1 MQLGGMG
8 GWAQL
13 PCTGPALC
21 RCVGQLA
28 KQLQLRYYSRLHTA
42 TMTSWLQ
49 RGDHVL

>member
-1 MQLGGMG
+1 MG

-21 RCVGQLA
+21 RCVCQLA
-28 KQLQLRYYSRLHTA
+28 KQLLQLRYYSRLHTA
-42 TMTSWLQ
+42 TMTSRLQ